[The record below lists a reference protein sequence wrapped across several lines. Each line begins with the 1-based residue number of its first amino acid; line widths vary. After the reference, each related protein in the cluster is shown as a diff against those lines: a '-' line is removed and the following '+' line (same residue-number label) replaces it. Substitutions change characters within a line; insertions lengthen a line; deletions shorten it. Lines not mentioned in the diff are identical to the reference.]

1 MERAELAELHFI
13 TPIGNVRSILER
25 GIVCNGRSRRIEAQS
40 VATAEFQAMREQRCV
55 PTGGR
60 LHDYANLYLCARNPM
75 LHGLR
80 HMHAEIC
87 VLRVMG
93 TILDE
98 PGVFV
103 TDRSAA
109 SRDVRFAP
117 APAGLS
123 IVDRALTFADRWAH
137 PGDGVREAHHKSAKC
152 AEVLVPDHVPPAFVF
167 GAYASNPDTAAE
179 LVRVGDNLE
188 ILLNRDMFLA

>member
-25 GIVCNGRSRRIEAQS
+25 GIVCNARSLRIEAQS
-40 VATAEFQAMREQRCV
+40 VAMAEFQAMREQRCV

-60 LHDYANLYLCARNPM
+60 LRDYANLYLCARNPM

-80 HMHAEIC
+80 HMHAELC
-87 VLRVMG
+87 VLRVMD
-93 TILDE
+93 TIVDE

-109 SRDVRFAP
+109 SRHVRFAP

-123 IVDRALTFADRWAH
+123 IVDRDLTFADRWTH

-152 AEVLVPDHVPPAFVF
+152 AEVLVPNHVPPAFVF
-167 GAYASNPDTAAE
+167 GAHASNPDTAAE
-179 LVRVGDNLE
+179 LARVNDDLE
-188 ILLNRDMFLA
+188 ILLNRDMFFT